1 MFLGINCR
9 GAWEQSK
16 MTTSSVTGSNPFAA
30 LTQGTAATANS
41 SSAATSTSSGTS
53 AVNSAYTT
61 FTTLLTTQLQHQD
74 PLNPTNTDTF
84 TQELIQLSGVE
95 QQLQT
100 NTTLS
105 TMSSD
110 LTVLTQANG
119 LGYVGKTVTATGS
132 TSPIQNGQAQWD
144 YTLNSNAAN
153 VTLQVQ
159 DSSGNTLYSTS
170 GNPASGQH
178 SFSWNGQ
185 TSGGSTASSGDYT
198 LVVSAVDGSGNPIT
212 TSTSI
217 IGQVTGVDTSTGS
230 TELKVGDVSVPVS
243 NVTQIN

>member
-1 MFLGINCR
+1 MFLGIFCR
-9 GAWEQSK
+9 GTWEQSK
-16 MTTSSVTGSNPFAA
+16 MTTSSVNSSNPFAA
-30 LTQGTAATANS
+30 LTQGTAATATAPS
-41 SSAATSTSSGTS
+41 ATSTSTGTS
-53 AVNSAYTT
+53 AVNSAYNT
-61 FTTLLTTQLQHQD
+61 FITLLTTQLQHQD

-100 NTTLS
+100 NNTLS

-110 LTVLTQANG
+110 LTTMTQANG
-119 LGYVGKTVTATGS
+119 LGYVGKTITATGS

-144 YTLNSNAAN
+144 YTLNSTAAN

-159 DSSGNTLYSTS
+159 DSSGNTVYSTS

-178 SFSWNGQ
+178 AFSWNGQ
-185 TSGGSTASSGDYT
+185 STGGATASSGDYN
-198 LVVSAVDGSGNPIT
+198 LVVTAVDGSGNQVS
-212 TSTSI
+212 TSTSM
-217 IGQVTGVDTSTGS
+217 IGQVTGVDTSTGT
-230 TELKVGDVSVPVS
+230 TELKVGDISVPVT